1 MPPNTPVSL
10 TVSAKPSKKAATRS
24 PRKNLTPADYL
35 KKILTARVY
44 DVAVESPLEPA
55 KNLSQRLKNTVL
67 LKREDQQPVFSFK
80 LRGAYNKMAHL
91 SAAQLKK
98 GVICASAG
106 NHAQGVAMSAQKLN
120 SLAVVVMPT
129 TTPQL
134 KIDAVKG
141 WGAEVILHG
150 DSYSDAYTHAV
161 VLEKKRGLTF
171 VHPFD
176 DPDVIA
182 GQGTIAMEIL
192 MQLQTLGSSRLDAV
206 FVAIGGG
213 GLISGVANYIKAVR
227 PEIKVIGVQMN
238 DSDAMMQS
246 ISAKKRLTLSDVGL
260 FSDGTAVKLV
270 GEETFRISRAL
281 VDEFITVDT
290 DSVCAAIKDVFV
302 DTRSIVEPAG
312 ALAVA
317 AIKKYVAL
325 HKKRGETYAAILC
338 GANMNFD
345 RLRFVAERAEV
356 GEEREALFAVT
367 IPEERGSFRR
377 FCQLIGE
384 LPGGPRNVTEFN
396 YRINDAAQAH
406 VFVGLT
412 TSTKGESTKIAAN
425 FSRHGFKALDLTHDE
440 LAKEHIRHMVGGHS
454 ALSKNERLLRFVFPE
469 RPGALMKFLSSM
481 QPGWNISLFHYRN
494 QGADYGRILVGLQ
507 VPQLDSQAFKTFL
520 DTIGYPHVEETDNP
534 VYRLFLQS

>member
-1 MPPNTPVSL
+1 MKTHH
-10 TVSAKPSKKAATRS
+10 
-24 PRKNLTPADYL
+24 LTPADYL

-44 DVAVESPLEPA
+44 DVAVETPLEPA
-55 KNLSQRLKNTVL
+55 RALSRRLHNSVL
-67 LKREDQQPVFSFK
+67 LKREDQQAVHSFK
-80 LRGAYNKMAHL
+80 LRGAYNRMAHL
-91 SAAQLKK
+91 TPEQLKK

-106 NHAQGVAMSAQKLN
+106 NHAQGVALSAHKLGTR
-120 SLAVVVMPT
+120 AVIVMPT
-129 TTPQL
+129 TTPQV
-134 KIDAVKG
+134 KVDAVRHFG
-141 WGAEVILHG
+141 GEVVLFG
-150 DSYSDAYTHAV
+150 DSYSDAYAHAAA
-161 VLEKKRGLTF
+161 LEKKQGLTF

-182 GQGTIAMEIL
+182 GQGTIAMEML
-192 MQLQTLGSSRLDAV
+192 RQLQGLGSNRLDAV

-238 DSDAMMQS
+238 DSDAFAQS
-246 ISAKKRLTLSDVGL
+246 VAAKKRVTLGDVGL

-270 GEETFRISRAL
+270 GEETFRAARKL
-281 VDEFITVDT
+281 VDDYIIVDT
-290 DSVCAAIKDVFV
+290 DAVCAAIKDVFV

-317 AIKKYVAL
+317 AIKQYVAR
-325 HKKRGETYAAILC
+325 HKTRGETYAAILC

-367 IPEERGSFRR
+367 IPEERGSFKR
-377 FCQLIGE
+377 FCELIGN

-396 YRINDAAQAH
+396 YRISDASQAH

-412 TSTKGESTKIAAN
+412 THGRGESAKIAAN
-425 FSRHGFKALDLTHDE
+425 FSKHRFEALDLTHDE
-440 LAKEHIRHMVGGHS
+440 LAKEHIRHMVGGR
-454 ALSKNERLLRFVFPE
+454 SKLAQDERLLRFVFPE
-469 RPGALMKFLSSM
+469 RPGALLKFLSLLR
-481 QPGWNISLFHYRN
+481 PGWNITLFHYRN

-507 VPQLDSQAFKTFL
+507 VPPADNPVFDKFLKTL
-520 DTIGYPHVEETDNP
+520 GYPSVEETGNP
-534 VYRLFLQS
+534 VYRMFLQS